1 MKTVIKNQ
9 YDVNIEAADRICA
22 LLGRK
27 NNAVLALCG
36 GNSTKGLYK
45 ELVSRYND
53 NKLSLK
59 NAKIYLVADY
69 CGLNAEDER
78 LCRNELISE
87 LVSKTDAAAENC
99 FFIDE
104 SNFEHYDELIAEN
117 GGIDLCVLGI
127 GTNAHIGFN
136 EPATQYDTLSHRQKL
151 TPKTRREK
159 AALFGG
165 EENVPEFGVT
175 MGIKT
180 IIQAKDIMVLA
191 FGSEKQGPVFQM
203 LYARD
208 DSVIPAAFLQLPF
221 NVTVYADEAAAAL
234 L

>member
-1 MKTVIKNQ
+1 MRTVIKAENEL
-9 YDVNIEAADRICA
+9 NIYAADMICE
-22 LLGRK
+22 LLKK
-27 NNAVLALCG
+27 NSTAVIALCG
-36 GNSTKGLYK
+36 GKSPKGLYK
-45 ELVSRYND
+45 ELVCRYNE
-53 NKLSLK
+53 NKLSME
-59 NAKIYLVADY
+59 NVRVFLVADY
-69 CGLNAEDER
+69 CGLNADDER
-78 LCRNELISE
+78 LCRNELVSE
-87 LVSKTDAAAENC
+87 LISKTDVKAENC
-99 FFIDE
+99 LYIDE
-104 SNFEHYDELIAEN
+104 NNFEHYDELIAEN
-117 GGIDLCVLGI
+117 GGIDLCVLGL

-151 TPKTRREK
+151 TPKNRREK
-159 AALFGG
+159 AEIFGG

-208 DSVIPAAFLQLPF
+208 DSVIPAAFLQLPL
-221 NVTVYADEAAAAL
+221 NVTVLADEDAAAL

>member
-1 MKTVIKNQ
+1 MKTVIKSRNE
-9 YDVNIEAADRICA
+9 VTIEAADRICA
-22 LLGRK
+22 LLSRK

-36 GNSTKGLYK
+36 GNSPKRLYK

-59 NAKIYLVADY
+59 NARIFLVADY
-69 CGLNAEDER
+69 CGLSNDDVR

-87 LVSKTDAAAENC
+87 LISKTDAETENS

-104 SNFEHYDELIAEN
+104 SNFDRYDELIAEN

-151 TPKTRREK
+151 APKTRREK

-180 IIQAKDIMVLA
+180 IILAKDIMVLA

-208 DSVIPAAFLQLPF
+208 DSVIPAAFLQLPL
-221 NVTVYADEAAAAL
+221 NVTVFADEDAAAL